1 MKQKYFILKD
11 DEQKKLIIKEFAEL
25 DKEIFSLLCEEKYD
39 DKVIESAI
47 KKGEEALISKLRTK
61 NMYPPRIYAEKITK
75 AVIDV
80 YDSKEKQSVELYF
93 NDIDLLTKDEEEKTD
108 EVIDEAEGTSDEID
122 ELIGNDFEED
132 FEEKTPIKKINSS
145 IKIADDEYVDVDKE
159 S

>member
-25 DKEIFSLLCEEKYD
+25 NKEIFSLLCEEKYD
-39 DKVIESAI
+39 DKAIESAI
-47 KKGEEALISKLRTK
+47 KKGEKALISKLRTK
-61 NMYPPRIYAEKITK
+61 NMYPPGIYAEKIAE
-75 AVIDV
+75 AVIDM
-80 YDSKEKQSVELYF
+80 YGSREKQSVELYF
-93 NDIDLLTKDEEEKTD
+93 NDIELLTKDEEEKTQ
-108 EVIDEAEGTSDEID
+108 EIIDEAGGTSDEINKA
-122 ELIGNDFEED
+122 IGDDLEED